1 MLWDSCLSNTADKH
15 ISKRSSSFLK
25 YVDGVWLSQTFEP
38 VAQIGGWEFILLR
51 GNIASQSDPHC
62 DCEPPSLSCS
72 LFSQKP
78 IQLCGDKTLT
88 YLDAQCLF
96 LSVAPHSLFGR
107 SGDLHTKIKIWNW
120 LAKAWQWVECIIWKG
135 SVSPFYPLPAPFT
148 RRWESDA
155 QEPINFLLP
164 LAIHRD
170 AFTWQALASRPVT
183 IHTWAMQWFREGWVG
198 RYDQRKVTK

>member
-1 MLWDSCLSNTADKH
+1 MTTSPPTQSGDRLSTTWTCLTICLNGNEMLWDSCLSNTADKH

-51 GNIASQSDPHC
+51 ENIAAIASQSDPHC

-88 YLDAQCLF
+88 YLDAQCFF

-107 SGDLHTKIKIWNW
+107 SGDLYTKIKIWQKLDSEWN
-120 LAKAWQWVECIIWKG
+120 A
-135 SVSPFYPLPAPFT
+135 
-148 RRWESDA
+148 
-155 QEPINFLLP
+155 
-164 LAIHRD
+164 
-170 AFTWQALASRPVT
+170 
-183 IHTWAMQWFREGWVG
+183 
-198 RYDQRKVTK
+198 